1 MAFAPQ
7 YSGDPISAS
16 AVLSTANLNR
26 DGVTGA
32 VVTAYTFRASGVT
45 GGKGGRI
52 DTLTI
57 TAGSTGAS
65 VAGNVLMFING
76 TLIREIAISSITPS
90 ATVKGYIIPT
100 LEGADVNGVLI
111 VNQVCAAGDII
122 KFVVTTTQA
131 LTARVVGGEF

>member
-7 YSGDPISAS
+7 YAGDPISAP
-16 AVLSTANLNR
+16 ATLATANLNR

-32 VVTAYTFRASGVT
+32 VVTAYTFRALSA

-52 DTLTI
+52 DNLTI
-57 TAGSTGAS
+57 TAGTVAAS
-65 VAGNVLMFING
+65 VAGNVLMFINSV
-76 TLIREIAISSITPS
+76 LIREIAITAITPS
-90 ATVKGYIIPT
+90 ATVKGYLIPIA
-100 LEGADVNGVLI
+100 EGADSNGVLI
-111 VNQVCAAGDII
+111 INQVCAAGDII